1 MITGPPVA
9 SSAAPA
15 PANELR
21 VLTFQDFSVGQRV
34 SVKSAASLE
43 AIFASPASQWSTSLG
58 PSLQNATA
66 PRLQKA
72 GMSGVVL
79 VCDSSDH
86 SVEIE
91 CPTGSGAKAWFSPG
105 LGLLLFT
112 YSFHRFLFSV

>member
-9 SSAAPA
+9 SSAAP
-15 PANELR
+15 

-43 AIFASPASQWSTSLG
+43 AIFASPTSQWSTSLG